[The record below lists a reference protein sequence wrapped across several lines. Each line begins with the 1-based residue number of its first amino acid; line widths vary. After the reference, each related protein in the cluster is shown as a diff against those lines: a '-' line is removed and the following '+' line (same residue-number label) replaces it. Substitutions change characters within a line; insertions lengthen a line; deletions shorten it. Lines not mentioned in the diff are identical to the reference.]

1 MRIEICGFYG
11 FGNVGDEAIIQSIMD
26 ELGNNHEYIISTSL
40 PYSLNAWQNYSRII
54 GKEIRLHE
62 DMRTD
67 FDAYILGG
75 GELNWGYGWRQCL
88 SIFASGKPCMNYAT
102 SYNRKWYYST
112 RLHKLYY
119 EFLKNFNAITV
130 RDEYSL
136 HLLNEVGIGLGNLN
150 TVLTFDPS
158 INLKNQKFEN
168 ADYYNNKIVAFPR
181 YEDISSNQPQLD
193 WFLKELKDVSNDVI
207 LVACAPRNIDEYP
220 IDLELCQY
228 LKDRLPGSQII
239 DISPFEPRKVKYL
252 VSKSRIVYS
261 GGRYHPLIFAI
272 AHDIPFK
279 ISPTASSYPKVQ
291 FVTDMYRKFGRDGLI
306 KLAELNKKIFFDM
319 IKNMK

>member
-11 FGNVGDEAIIQSIMD
+11 FGNVGDEAILQSIMD
-26 ELGNNHEYIISTSL
+26 DLGNNEYIISTSL
-40 PYSLNAWQNYSRII
+40 PYNLGAWENYSSIT

-88 SIFASGKPCMNYAT
+88 SIFSGNKPCMNYAT

-119 EFLKNFNAITV
+119 EFLKNFDAITV
-130 RDEYSL
+130 RDKYSL
-136 HLLNEVGIGLGNLN
+136 DLLNEVSGKLN
-150 TVLTFDPS
+150 AVLTFDPS
-158 INLKNQKFEN
+158 INLREKNFEN
-168 ADYYNNKIVAFPR
+168 SDCPKDKVVVFPR
-181 YEDISSNQPQLD
+181 YEDISSNQPQLE
-193 WFLKELKDVSNDVI
+193 WFLRELKDVSNDVI
-207 LVACAPRNIDEYP
+207 LVACAPRNIDGYP
-220 IDLELCQY
+220 VDLELCQH

-239 DISPFEPRKVKYL
+239 HVSPFEPRKVKYL
-252 VSKSRIVYS
+252 VGQSRIVYS

-272 AHDIPFK
+272 AHDVPFK

-291 FVTDMYRKFGRDGLI
+291 FITDMHQKFGRNGLI

-319 IKNMK
+319 MKKV